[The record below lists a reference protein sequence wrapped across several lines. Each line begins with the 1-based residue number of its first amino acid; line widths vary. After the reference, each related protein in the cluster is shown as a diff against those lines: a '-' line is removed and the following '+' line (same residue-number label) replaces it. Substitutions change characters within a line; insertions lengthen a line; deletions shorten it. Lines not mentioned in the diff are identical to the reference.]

1 MGCFERGYTWL
12 RIRGIRI
19 RWLTLGLTIT
29 PSLLN
34 SFLGTKVSIFGHP
47 ITHVPN
53 LHRFYYLDKGMIMCV
68 RMFLNKIIVTCS
80 ILLATMDVG
89 I

>member
-1 MGCFERGYTWL
+1 MGIT
-12 RIRGIRI
+12 I
-19 RWLTLGLTIT
+19 RWLTLGLIIT
-29 PSLLN
+29 LSLLN
-34 SFLGTKVSIFGHP
+34 SSLGTKVSIFGHF

-53 LHRFYYLDKGMIMCV
+53 LHTFYYLDKGMIMCE
-68 RMFLNKIIVTCS
+68 RMFLNKIIVTYS